1 MSNTNYDDEC
11 TQFINTE
18 TNTQESK
25 PSADNSQPNSTIQ
38 SSSNGESTANEK
50 TSNSKKSGKIS
61 LKRVAGGF
69 GAGVVVGVASGAF
82 SAYGRSVTPESDIQE
97 SEESGTSDDSVRPE
111 WADDQVSIATG
122 VNDDMSFSE
131 AFAAARAEVCA
142 GGVFE
147 WHGQVYGTYTAEEWN
162 AMTPAERAEF
172 ENHFNWN
179 HISTS
184 PAHSDMAN
192 ADNTG
197 EIEIVNVEHSDDAN
211 VHDVAMH
218 EENVVDAQ
226 EIAVD
231 AVEPEIEILGV
242 VHDSE
247 TGANIG
253 GLAVDGQEVIVIDV
267 NGDMEFDY
275 MASDLNGNG
284 QLDEGEVA
292 DIHGQG
298 LSVNDLGGFSSPE
311 GLLANDDNI
320 DIASDSYYEV

>member
-18 TNTQESK
+18 TNPQESK
-25 PSADNSQPNSTIQ
+25 PAVDNSQPNSTIQ
-38 SSSNGESTANEK
+38 SSGNGESTANEQ
-50 TSNSKKSGKIS
+50 TPNSKKSGKIS

-69 GAGVVVGVASGAF
+69 GFGVVVGAASGTF
-82 SAYGRSVTPESDIQE
+82 SAYGRSVTPESAVQE
-97 SEESGTSDDSVRPE
+97 SEESETPDDSVRPE
-111 WADDQVSIATG
+111 WADDQVSIATE

-131 AFAAARAEVCA
+131 AFATARAEVGA

-162 AMTPAERAEF
+162 AMTLAERAEF

-184 PAHSDMAN
+184 PAHSDMAH
-192 ADNTG
+192 AGNTD
-197 EIEIVNVEHSDDAN
+197 EIEIVNVEHSEDAN
-211 VHDVAMH
+211 VHEVAMH

-226 EIAVD
+226 DVAID

-284 QLDEGEVA
+284 QIDEGEVA

-298 LSVNDLGGFSSPE
+298 FGVNDLGGFSSPE
-311 GLLANDDNI
+311 GLLANDDI
-320 DIASDSYYEV
+320 TDATTDGLYEV